1 MSLLSGY
8 STLNKHTKVGLDVR
22 YRHEIVDG
30 GHLYTRYATKAYGY
44 VGMTYAAAKECAAAK
59 GEQYMRTHRRQSI
72 KETTTTSTDS
82 STDTT
87 TTSTTYSV
95 DDKSVT
101 ERLCSI
107 ATSHG
112 NGDAWDVEISVSET
126 ETVAT
131 LEAASDVAALFST
144 ENAWDY
150 DEDDEGGTPG
160 LRLSAVSGSKGG
172 SSISAKITATGISG
186 FSATS
191 VTLTVSTVSSSGV
204 ANWPCASATKT
215 SDGGYSCTFTGGTV
229 PTVTCTAF
237 ATSGTYVSN
246 TVTFT
251 PA

>member
-44 VGMTYAAAKECAAAK
+44 VGMTYAAAKECAAVKSA
-59 GEQYMRTHRRQSI
+59 QYMRTHRRQSI
-72 KETTTTSTDS
+72 KAETSSDS
-82 STDTT
+82 S

-107 ATSHG
+107 STTHG

-131 LEAASDVAALFST
+131 LEAASDVEALFST
-144 ENAWDY
+144 ENAWEY
-150 DEDDEGGTPG
+150 DEDDEGGTAG
-160 LRLSAVSGSKGG
+160 LKLSAVSGSKGG
-172 SSISAKITATGISG
+172 SSIIAKVTATGISN
-186 FSATS
+186 FSM
-191 VTLTVSTVSSSGV
+191 SGV
-204 ANWPCASATKT
+204 LMRVRYTEGTITYTKLFSCKSATKT
-215 SDGGYSCTFTGGTV
+215 SNGTYSGTFTGNTV
-229 PTVTCTAF
+229 PTVTSRVY
-237 ATSGTYVSN
+237 ATCGAYTSN
-246 TVTFT
+246 TVILI
-251 PA
+251 PS

>member
-44 VGMTYAAAKECAAAK
+44 LGMTYAAAKECAAVKSA
-59 GEQYMRTHRRQSI
+59 QYMRTHRRQSI
-72 KETTTTSTDS
+72 KEETSSDS
-82 STDTT
+82 S

-107 ATSHG
+107 STTHG

-131 LEAASDVAALFST
+131 LEEASDVEALFSA
-144 ENAWDY
+144 ENAWEY

-160 LRLSAVSGSKGG
+160 VKLSAVSGSKGG

-186 FSATS
+186 FSAS
-191 VTLTVSTVSSSGV
+191 GAVLTVSQVSASGV
-204 ANWPCASATKT
+204 AYWSCASASATG
-215 SDGGYSCTFTGGTV
+215 DGGYSCTFTGGTV
-229 PTVTCTAF
+229 PLATCTAF
-237 ATSGTYVSN
+237 ATCGTYVSN